1 MEIEKKDF
9 EGSNL
14 LEGGVKIGHFSYSEV
29 YQRPYLFMSQAQ
41 IDRMTEKYGENCGFD
56 KIVKIMPIKPM
67 E

>member
-1 MEIEKKDF
+1 MESEENKAQSILDDF
-9 EGSNL
+9 K
-14 LEGGVKIGHFSYSEV
+14 KIGEFSFSYM